1 MNTEV
6 VLWIVRG
13 EVEVAGELVPQRL
26 DLALSSLNRFPWQ
39 ALQWQ
44 QLKVQRC
51 LFLVTDTSLHS
62 LGRDPLLWLLAF
74 LVALPS

>member
-6 VLWIVRG
+6 VLWIVTG
-13 EVEVAGELVPQRL
+13 EMEVAGEPASQRL
-26 DLALSSLNRFPWQ
+26 ELALSSPNRFPWQ

-51 LFLVTDTSLHS
+51 LLLVTDTSLHS
-62 LGRDPLLWLLAF
+62 QGRDPLPWLLAF